1 MVRFSSVTNFT
12 TMGESTFARSDCGR
26 KCEPASMVGTNLMA
40 IRFEISGIFSDATVL
55 IILLQA
61 LSILL
66 L

>member
-1 MVRFSSVTNFT
+1 
-12 TMGESTFARSDCGR
+12 MGESTFARSDCGR
-26 KCEPASMVGTNLMA
+26 KCEPASMVGTNLTA

-61 LSILL
+61 PSILL

>member
-1 MVRFSSVTNFT
+1 
-12 TMGESTFARSDCGR
+12 
-26 KCEPASMVGTNLMA
+26 MVGTNLMA

-61 LSILL
+61 PSILL